1 MEVEKRKKKTRRE
14 KRKPRT
20 RLMRQQKPCRRSQK
34 IAAGDLIVLSVD
46 ESKGADDPLKL
57 ALRRFM

>member
-20 RLMRQQKPCRRSQK
+20 RLMRQQMPCKKSQK
-34 IAAGDLIVLSVD
+34 IAAGDLIVLSGD
-46 ESKGADDPLKL
+46 ESNGADDPLKL
-57 ALRRFM
+57 PLRRLL

>member
-1 MEVEKRKKKTRRE
+1 
-14 KRKPRT
+14 
-20 RLMRQQKPCRRSQK
+20 MRQQKPCRRSQK